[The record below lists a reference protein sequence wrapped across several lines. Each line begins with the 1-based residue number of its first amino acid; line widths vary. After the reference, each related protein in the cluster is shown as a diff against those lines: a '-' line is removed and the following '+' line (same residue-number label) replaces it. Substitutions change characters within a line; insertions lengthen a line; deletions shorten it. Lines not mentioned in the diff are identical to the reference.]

1 MRTVV
6 QRVRSSSVAID
17 GNIVG
22 KIDKGLMI
30 LVGIRHDD
38 TKKQVEWMAD
48 KIKKLRIFEDED
60 GKMNLSAKDVGAEY
74 LIVSQFTLYGDCKK
88 GTRPSFTDAAV
99 PAVAIPL
106 YEYFCTTL
114 SVSPHKDADRIN
126 TLGEEFALH
135 YGVKWLPADFK
146 KRGGYQRSIALSKQ
160 WGLYRQDYCGCL
172 FSKNSDQ

>member
-6 QRVRSSSVAID
+6 QRVRSSSVEID
-17 GNIVG
+17 GRIVG
-22 KIDKGLMI
+22 KIGKGLMI

-99 PAVAIPL
+99 PSVAIPL
-106 YEYFCTTL
+106 YEYFIELMRADGDNVQTGEFGADML
-114 SVSPHKDADRIN
+114 VSIENDGPVTMVIDRN
-126 TLGEEFALH
+126 NE
-135 YGVKWLPADFK
+135 
-146 KRGGYQRSIALSKQ
+146 
-160 WGLYRQDYCGCL
+160 
-172 FSKNSDQ
+172 

>member
-6 QRVRSSSVAID
+6 QRVRSSSVEID
-17 GNIVG
+17 GKIVG

-48 KIKKLRIFEDED
+48 KIKKLRVFEDED

-99 PAVAIPL
+99 PSVAIPL
-106 YEYFCTTL
+106 YEYFIELMKADGDNVQTGEFGADML
-114 SVSPHKDADRIN
+114 VSIENDGPVTMVIDRN
-126 TLGEEFALH
+126 NE
-135 YGVKWLPADFK
+135 
-146 KRGGYQRSIALSKQ
+146 
-160 WGLYRQDYCGCL
+160 
-172 FSKNSDQ
+172 

>member
-6 QRVRSSSVAID
+6 QRVRSSSVEID
-17 GNIVG
+17 GKIVG

-60 GKMNLSAKDVGAEY
+60 GKMNLSAKDVGAGY

-99 PAVAIPL
+99 PSVAIPL
-106 YEYFCTTL
+106 YEYFIELMKADGDNVQTGEFGADML
-114 SVSPHKDADRIN
+114 VSIENDGPVTMVIDRN
-126 TLGEEFALH
+126 NE
-135 YGVKWLPADFK
+135 
-146 KRGGYQRSIALSKQ
+146 
-160 WGLYRQDYCGCL
+160 
-172 FSKNSDQ
+172 

>member
-6 QRVRSSSVAID
+6 QRVRSSSVEID
-17 GNIVG
+17 GKIVG

-99 PAVAIPL
+99 PSVAIPL
-106 YEYFCTTL
+106 YEYFIELMKADGDNVQTGEFGADML
-114 SVSPHKDADRIN
+114 VSIENDGPVTMVIDRN
-126 TLGEEFALH
+126 NE
-135 YGVKWLPADFK
+135 
-146 KRGGYQRSIALSKQ
+146 
-160 WGLYRQDYCGCL
+160 
-172 FSKNSDQ
+172 

>member
-17 GNIVG
+17 GKIVG

-60 GKMNLSAKDVGAEY
+60 GKMNLSAKDSCAEY

-99 PAVAIPL
+99 PSVAIPL
-106 YEYFCTTL
+106 YEYFIELMKADGDNVQTGEFGADML
-114 SVSPHKDADRIN
+114 VSIENDGPVTMVIDRN
-126 TLGEEFALH
+126 NE
-135 YGVKWLPADFK
+135 
-146 KRGGYQRSIALSKQ
+146 
-160 WGLYRQDYCGCL
+160 
-172 FSKNSDQ
+172 

>member
-60 GKMNLSAKDVGAEY
+60 GKMNLSTKDVGAEY

-106 YEYFCTTL
+106 YEYFIELMKADGDNVQTGEFGADML
-114 SVSPHKDADRIN
+114 VSIENDGPVTMVIDRN
-126 TLGEEFALH
+126 NE
-135 YGVKWLPADFK
+135 
-146 KRGGYQRSIALSKQ
+146 
-160 WGLYRQDYCGCL
+160 
-172 FSKNSDQ
+172 

>member
-6 QRVRSSSVAID
+6 QRVRSAHVDID
-17 GNIVG
+17 NKTVG

-30 LVGIRHDD
+30 LVGIRQDD

-48 KIKKLRIFEDED
+48 KIKKLRIFEDEE
-60 GKMNLSAKDVGAEY
+60 GKMNLSAKDIGAQY

-106 YEYFCTTL
+106 YEYFIEL
-114 SVSPHKDADRIN
+114 MKADGDFVQ
-126 TLGEEFALH
+126 TGEFGADMLVALEND
-135 YGVKWLPADFK
+135 GPVTIIVDSA
-146 KRGGYQRSIALSKQ
+146 R
-160 WGLYRQDYCGCL
+160 
-172 FSKNSDQ
+172 

>member
-48 KIKKLRIFEDED
+48 KIKKLRIFEDDE
-60 GKMNLSAKDVGAEY
+60 GKMNLSAKNIGAQY

-106 YEYFCTTL
+106 YEYFIELMKADGDIVQTGEFGADML
-114 SVSPHKDADRIN
+114 VSIENDGPVTMVIDRN
-126 TLGEEFALH
+126 NE
-135 YGVKWLPADFK
+135 
-146 KRGGYQRSIALSKQ
+146 
-160 WGLYRQDYCGCL
+160 
-172 FSKNSDQ
+172 

>member
-6 QRVRSSSVAID
+6 QRVRSAHVD
-17 GNIVG
+17 VDNKTVG

-30 LVGIRHDD
+30 LVGIRQDD

-60 GKMNLSAKDVGAEY
+60 GKMNLSAKDIGAQY

-106 YEYFCTTL
+106 YEYFIEL
-114 SVSPHKDADRIN
+114 MKADGDFVQ
-126 TLGEEFALH
+126 TGEFGADMLVALEND
-135 YGVKWLPADFK
+135 GPVTMVID
-146 KRGGYQRSIALSKQ
+146 R
-160 WGLYRQDYCGCL
+160 
-172 FSKNSDQ
+172 NNE

>member
-6 QRVRSSSVAID
+6 QRVRSAHVDID
-17 GNIVG
+17 NKTVG

-30 LVGIRHDD
+30 LVGIRQDD

-48 KIKKLRIFEDED
+48 KIKKLRIFEDEE
-60 GKMNLSAKDVGAEY
+60 GKMNLSAKDIGAQY

-106 YEYFCTTL
+106 YEYFIEL
-114 SVSPHKDADRIN
+114 MKADGDFVQ
-126 TLGEEFALH
+126 TGEFGADMLVALEND
-135 YGVKWLPADFK
+135 GPVTMVID
-146 KRGGYQRSIALSKQ
+146 R
-160 WGLYRQDYCGCL
+160 
-172 FSKNSDQ
+172 NNE

>member
-17 GNIVG
+17 GKIVG

-60 GKMNLSAKDVGAEY
+60 GKMNLLAKDVGAEY

-99 PAVAIPL
+99 PSVAIPL
-106 YEYFCTTL
+106 YEYFIELMRADGDNVQTGEFGADML
-114 SVSPHKDADRIN
+114 VSIENDGPVTMVIDRN
-126 TLGEEFALH
+126 NE
-135 YGVKWLPADFK
+135 
-146 KRGGYQRSIALSKQ
+146 
-160 WGLYRQDYCGCL
+160 
-172 FSKNSDQ
+172 

>member
-6 QRVRSSSVAID
+6 QRVRSSSVEID
-17 GNIVG
+17 GKIVG
-22 KIDKGLMI
+22 KIGKGLMI

-99 PAVAIPL
+99 PSVAIPL
-106 YEYFCTTL
+106 YEYFIELMKADGDNVQTGEFGADML
-114 SVSPHKDADRIN
+114 VSIENDGPVTMVIDRN
-126 TLGEEFALH
+126 NE
-135 YGVKWLPADFK
+135 
-146 KRGGYQRSIALSKQ
+146 
-160 WGLYRQDYCGCL
+160 
-172 FSKNSDQ
+172 

>member
-106 YEYFCTTL
+106 YEYFIELMKADGDNVQTGEFGADML
-114 SVSPHKDADRIN
+114 VSIENDGPVTMVIDRN
-126 TLGEEFALH
+126 NE
-135 YGVKWLPADFK
+135 
-146 KRGGYQRSIALSKQ
+146 
-160 WGLYRQDYCGCL
+160 
-172 FSKNSDQ
+172 

>member
-6 QRVRSSSVAID
+6 QRVRSSSVEID
-17 GNIVG
+17 GKIVG

-106 YEYFCTTL
+106 YEYFIELMKADGDNVQTGEFGADML
-114 SVSPHKDADRIN
+114 VSIENDGPVTMVIDRN
-126 TLGEEFALH
+126 NE
-135 YGVKWLPADFK
+135 
-146 KRGGYQRSIALSKQ
+146 
-160 WGLYRQDYCGCL
+160 
-172 FSKNSDQ
+172 

>member
-6 QRVRSSSVAID
+6 QRVRSSSVEID
-17 GNIVG
+17 GKIVG

-99 PAVAIPL
+99 PSVAIPL
-106 YEYFCTTL
+106 YEYFIELMRADGDNVQTGEFGADML
-114 SVSPHKDADRIN
+114 VSIENDGPVTMVIDRN
-126 TLGEEFALH
+126 NE
-135 YGVKWLPADFK
+135 
-146 KRGGYQRSIALSKQ
+146 
-160 WGLYRQDYCGCL
+160 
-172 FSKNSDQ
+172 

>member
-6 QRVRSSSVAID
+6 QRVRSSSVEID
-17 GNIVG
+17 GKIVG
-22 KIDKGLMI
+22 KIGKGLMI

-38 TKKQVEWMAD
+38 TTKQVEWMAD

-99 PAVAIPL
+99 PSVAIPL
-106 YEYFCTTL
+106 YEYFIELMRADGDNVQTGEFGADML
-114 SVSPHKDADRIN
+114 VSIENDGPVTMVIDRN
-126 TLGEEFALH
+126 NE
-135 YGVKWLPADFK
+135 
-146 KRGGYQRSIALSKQ
+146 
-160 WGLYRQDYCGCL
+160 
-172 FSKNSDQ
+172 

>member
-6 QRVRSSSVAID
+6 QRVRSSSVEID
-17 GNIVG
+17 GRIVG
-22 KIDKGLMI
+22 KIGKGLMI

-38 TKKQVEWMAD
+38 TTKQVEWMAD

-99 PAVAIPL
+99 PSVAIPL
-106 YEYFCTTL
+106 YEYFIEL
-114 SVSPHKDADRIN
+114 MRADGDN
-126 TLGEEFALH
+126 VQTGEF
-135 YGVKWLPADFK
+135 GADMLV
-146 KRGGYQRSIALSKQ
+146 SIAND
-160 WGLYRQDYCGCL
+160 GPVTMVIDR
-172 FSKNSDQ
+172 NNE